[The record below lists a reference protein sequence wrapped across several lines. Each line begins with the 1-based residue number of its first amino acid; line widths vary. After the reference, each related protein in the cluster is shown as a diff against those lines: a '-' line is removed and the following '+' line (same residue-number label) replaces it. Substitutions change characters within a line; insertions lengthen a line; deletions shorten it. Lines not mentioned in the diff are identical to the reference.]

1 MFKVRLIKSK
11 FILDF
16 KLKSLSCF
24 FFFFLYFIASI
35 QGYKIQKKK
44 KLKEITMIKSNMQ

>member
-16 KLKSLSCF
+16 KLKSLNCF
-24 FFFFLYFIASI
+24 FFSILLLLYKDIK
-35 QGYKIQKKK
+35 YKKK
-44 KLKEITMIKSNMQ
+44 KKAKGDHNDKK

>member
-24 FFFFLYFIASI
+24 FFFFCILLLLYKDIK
-35 QGYKIQKKK
+35 YKKK
-44 KLKEITMIKSNMQ
+44 KKAKGDRNDKK

>member
-16 KLKSLSCF
+16 KLKSLNCF
-24 FFFFLYFIASI
+24 FSSILLLLYKDIK
-35 QGYKIQKKK
+35 YKKK
-44 KLKEITMIKSNMQ
+44 KAKGDHNDKK

>member
-16 KLKSLSCF
+16 KLKSLNCF
-24 FFFFLYFIASI
+24 FFYFIASI

-44 KLKEITMIKSNMQ
+44 KAKGDRNDKK